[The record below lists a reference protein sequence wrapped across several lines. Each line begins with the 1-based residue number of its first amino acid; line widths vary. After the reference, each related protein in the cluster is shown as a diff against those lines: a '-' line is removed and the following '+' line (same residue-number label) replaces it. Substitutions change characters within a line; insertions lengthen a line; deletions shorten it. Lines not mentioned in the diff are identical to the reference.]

1 MVELAEIIRIHGPAY
16 LAQYGDRMPDQHL
29 KAMQDIVQCRTEALG
44 GQVYFCETCKEYQ
57 YSYHS
62 CRNRHCPKCQ
72 NEAAEEWLQNQRDLL
87 LPVPHF
93 MVSFTL
99 PVELREL
106 ARSHQ
111 KLIYHL
117 LFQAS
122 SAALQKLAD
131 DPRFVG
137 GKLGMV
143 GILQTWTRD
152 LRYHPHIHYILPGG
166 GLSPAGKWIPA
177 RTTFLLPVQALSVL
191 FRAKFRDALKKT
203 NLYHHVPKQVWQK
216 DWVVHAQP
224 VGSGHEAFQYLA
236 PYIFR
241 VALCNNHIL
250 KLEHGKV
257 TFQYKESHTGKRK
270 TQTIPAEEFIRR
282 FLQHILPHRFVKVRY
297 YGLFAS
303 TNRPLLTTVRQ
314 LLAPQ
319 TVPTD
324 QKTTPKEK
332 TAPRC
337 CPNCGTMMTLVE
349 EIPRKRKKPP

>member
-1 MVELAEIIRIHGPAY
+1 MVELAEIFRIHTPEY
-16 LAQYGDRMPDQHL
+16 LAKYSDRMPIQHR
-29 KAMQDIVQCRTEALG
+29 KAIRDIVRCRTEALG
-44 GQVYFCETCKEYQ
+44 GQVYYCGSCEAYH

-72 NEAAEEWLQNQRDLL
+72 NDAAEEWLHKQSDLL
-87 LPVPHF
+87 LPGVHF

-99 PVELREL
+99 PEELREL

-111 KLIYHL
+111 KLLYKL

-122 SAALQKLAD
+122 SAALQKLAQ
-131 DPRFVG
+131 DPRYVG

-143 GILQTWTRD
+143 GVLQTWTRE
-152 LRYHPHIHYILPGG
+152 LRYHPHVHYIIPGG
-166 GLSPAGKWIPA
+166 GLSPSGKWRPA
-177 RTTFLLPVQALSVL
+177 RNTFLMPVQALSVI

-203 NLYHHVPKQVWQK
+203 DLYPDIPKQVWQK
-216 DWVVHAQP
+216 DWVVHSQP
-224 VGSGHEAFQYLA
+224 VGSGQQAFQYLA

-250 KLEHGKV
+250 KFEHGKV
-257 TFQYKESHTGKRK
+257 TFQYRDAHTKMLH
-270 TQTIPAEEFIRR
+270 TQTIAAEKFIRR

-314 LLAPQ
+314 QLTTQ
-319 TVPTD
+319 VVPTK

-332 TAPRC
+332 TTIPRC
-337 CPNCGTMMTLVE
+337 PKCGGRMTLVE
-349 EIPRKRKKPP
+349 ELPRRRRKPP

>member
-1 MVELAEIIRIHGPAY
+1 MVELADIFRIHGPAY
-16 LAQYGDRMPDQHL
+16 LAKYGDRMPHQHL
-29 KAMQDIVQCRTEALG
+29 KAMQDIVHCRTEVLG
-44 GQVYFCETCKEYQ
+44 GQVYFCEHCKEYQ

-72 NEAAEEWLQNQRDLL
+72 NEAAEEWLQTQSDLL

-99 PVELREL
+99 PEELREL

-111 KLIYHL
+111 KLIYKL

-122 SAALQKLAD
+122 SAALQKLAE
-131 DPRFVG
+131 DPRYVG

-143 GILQTWTRD
+143 GVLQTWTRD
-152 LRYHPHIHYILPGG
+152 LRYHPHVHYIIPGG
-166 GLSPAGKWIPA
+166 GLSPTGKWFPA
-177 RTTFLLPVQALSVL
+177 RTTFLMPVQALSVI

-203 NLYHHVPKQVWQK
+203 NLYPDVPKQVWQK
-216 DWVVHAQP
+216 DWVVHCQP
-224 VGSGHEAFQYLA
+224 VGPGQEAFQYLA

-250 KLEHGKV
+250 KLEDGMV
-257 TFQYKESHTGKRK
+257 TFQYKDAHTGKLK

-282 FLQHILPHRFVKVRY
+282 FLQHILPHRVVKVRY

-303 TNRPLLTTVRQ
+303 TNRPLLTNVRQ
-314 LLAPQ
+314 QLATQ
-319 TVPTD
+319 IVPTD
-324 QKTTPKEK
+324 QTTPKEK
-332 TAPRC
+332 TAARC
-337 CPNCGTMMTLVE
+337 CPNCGNRMTLVE
-349 EIPRKRKKPP
+349 QLPRKRRKPP

>member
-1 MVELAEIIRIHGPAY
+1 MVELAEIFRIHGPAY
-16 LAQYGDRMPDQHL
+16 LAKYGDRMPDQHL
-29 KAMQDIVQCRTEALG
+29 KAMLDIVQCRTEALG
-44 GQVYFCETCKEYQ
+44 GQVYFCEHCGEYH

-72 NEAAEEWLQNQRDLL
+72 NDAAEEWLQNQSDLL

-99 PVELREL
+99 PDELREL

-122 SAALQKLAD
+122 SAALQTLAQ

-143 GILQTWTRD
+143 GVLQTWTRD
-152 LRYHPHIHYILPGG
+152 LRYHPHIHYIIPGG
-166 GLSPAGKWIPA
+166 GLSPTGEWMPA
-177 RTTFLLPVQALSVL
+177 RTTFLMPVQALSII

-203 NLYHHVPKQVWQK
+203 NLYLDVPNQVWQK
-216 DWVVHAQP
+216 DWVVHCQP
-224 VGSGHEAFQYLA
+224 VGSGQEAFQYLA

-250 KLEHGKV
+250 KLEHGEV
-257 TFQYKESHTGKRK
+257 TFQYKDPHTGKLK

-314 LLAPQ
+314 QLATQ
-319 TVPTD
+319 TAPTA

-332 TAPRC
+332 TTGR
-337 CPNCGTMMTLVE
+337 CPNCGNIMTIVGEL
-349 EIPRKRKKPP
+349 PRKRGKPP